1 MAFASAGLFGTVVAM
16 SRSVYDAGGSGLTL
30 ATLRAC
36 LTVLLFGL
44 YFLIWRKSARLPRP
58 LWALVFVNGLL
69 VAGFYYG
76 NVGSVEFVSV
86 GMAVLIF
93 FTYPLLIAL
102 GSVVMGTEKLSVW
115 TAVALVAAFVGLAVM
130 LGVSFQDADWRGIA
144 LASLAS
150 ICSAANAILVARRF
164 THVDPVATTFHM
176 SIIAAIALVA
186 LSIGAGEFRLP
197 ALGPGALAAIAV
209 AMVQSLGMPIY
220 YASMTRTGAV
230 LSGAIFNIQP
240 AISIAVA
247 WLLYG
252 EALTPVQMA
261 GGALVLAAVWGLQ
274 MGRLVSRRRQAAD
287 QGPA

>member
-1 MAFASAGLFGTVVAM
+1 MAFASAALFGTVVAM

-102 GSVVMGTEKLSVW
+102 ASAVMGTEKLSVW
-115 TAVALVAAFVGLAVM
+115 TAVALVAAFAGLAIM
-130 LGVSFQDADWRGIA
+130 LGVSFQEADWRGIA

-164 THVDPVATTFHM
+164 THVDPVAATVHM
-176 SIIAAIALVA
+176 SIIAAIALIA

-197 ALGPGALAAIAV
+197 AVGPGALAAVAV

-274 MGRLVSRRRQAAD
+274 MGRLISRWRQAAD